1 MRAATPIGAAEQR
14 IDTEPV
20 TGQWQALSSSSIL
33 LAAGT
38 TRHRPFFAFAPLS
51 VIPTQVVKPSV
62 SWATV
67 LQGTAL
73 TIFVE
78 PPGPTVAKPVPVN
91 ISGNGPSLEYGV
103 AGPGGPYAPV

>member
-1 MRAATPIGAAEQR
+1 MPAAVLAGVAEQR
-14 IDTEPV
+14 IDTGASERPV
-20 TGQWQALSSSSIL
+20 AGVVIQLD
-33 LAAGT
+33 LACGWHA
-38 TRHRPFFAFAPLS
+38 HRPFFAFAPLS
-51 VIPTQVVKPSV
+51 GIPTQVVKPSV

-78 PPGPTVAKPVPVN
+78 PSGPTVAKPVPVN
-91 ISGNGPSLEYGV
+91 ISGNGPVEYGV